1 MPRQLTLQQALC
13 AVAMGG
19 YERRKLTTLKPNT
32 WINVTGLTGSLPFL
46 TEAFLRS
53 GNVPQ
58 EVLGKLAVQQSQLQ
72 NTTWDTTRFKYTTAY
87 YNTKYEAKHNPRLQ
101 RHDLVEHWNGES
113 WAFSGQCF
121 GRGVVSWGDLK
132 VWSLTRQLIGALLMM
147 RSCQKYAS
155 LASLVFFGESE
166 LQAGMWSCTLFV
178 VASHTDKLASILWGN
193 EQTLAGIK
201 LCINWMNRRWSQVI
215 WLAFEFEHN
224 FI

>member
-13 AVAMGG
+13 AVAMSG
-19 YERRKLTTLKPNT
+19 YGRRKLTTLKPNT

-72 NTTWDTTRFKYTTAY
+72 NTTRDTTRFKYTTAY
-87 YNTKYEAKHNPRLQ
+87 YNTRNEAKHNPWLQ

-121 GRGVVSWGDLK
+121 GRGVVSLGGFKGLITYPSADWGPADDE
-132 VWSLTRQLIGALLMM
+132 VMSEIRQL
-147 RSCQKYAS
+147 S
-155 LASLVFFGESE
+155 LI
-166 LQAGMWSCTLFV
+166 
-178 VASHTDKLASILWGN
+178 SILWR
-193 EQTLAGIK
+193 ERVTSRYAELHTLCCS
-201 LCINWMNRRWSQVI
+201 LTYW
-215 WLAFEFEHN
+215 
-224 FI
+224 